1 MSDSALN
8 HVLAVIDADS
18 DPEDRAFVQG
28 LALAQSYGARLTAL
42 STLRPPEEV
51 ARLARHAGLSPGDA
65 SERLRREAE
74 AKLEA
79 RIATHGTRIEIDHQV
94 RFGRPFLEIIHAV
107 TETEADLVVK
117 RAEPTA
123 GPTAGLTGW
132 LASTDLH
139 LLRKCPCPLWL
150 LTGNRGPGR
159 SVVAAVDLG
168 IGLTP
173 TSEEAHGQTEL
184 NRRILDT
191 AARLAERL
199 DRELHVIHVWE
210 ATGEHLVRRWSG
222 GEAAVIRY
230 VSETETQ
237 HEKALARL
245 VDSTQQRWI
254 TDPPH
259 SGQTTAT
266 GAAPS
271 IHWHQLRGNP
281 RTVIPEQAS
290 ALQAEVLVMG
300 TIARTGVPA
309 LIIGNT
315 AEDILNRAPCS
326 LVTVK
331 PPGFVSLAT

>member
-1 MSDSALN
+1 
-8 HVLAVIDADS
+8 
-18 DPEDRAFVQG
+18 
-28 LALAQSYGARLTAL
+28 
-42 STLRPPEEV
+42 
-51 ARLARHAGLSPGDA
+51 
-65 SERLRREAE
+65 
-74 AKLEA
+74 
-79 RIATHGTRIEIDHQV
+79 
-94 RFGRPFLEIIHAV
+94 
-107 TETEADLVVK
+107 
-117 RAEPTA
+117 
-123 GPTAGLTGW
+123 
-132 LASTDLH
+132 
-139 LLRKCPCPLWL
+139 

-159 SVVAAVDLG
+159 AVVAAVDLG

-173 TSEEAHGQTEL
+173 TSEEAQGQTEL

-245 VDSTQQRWI
+245 VDSTQQRWL
-254 TDPPH
+254 TDPPC
-259 SGQTTAT
+259 SGD
-266 GAAPS
+266 APA

-290 ALQAEVLVMG
+290 VLQAEVLVMG
-300 TIARTGVPA
+300 TIARTGVPG

-331 PPGFVSLAT
+331 PPGFVSPAT